1 MIRRPPRS
9 TLFPY
14 TTLFRSSCEDEWR
27 SRVRPCRSSNRR
39 VGETDRVPERR
50 WTGKC
55 ARQVLWPSASRPSH
69 RQQSRHRQREASS
82 RLVLARANLY
92 AGRLA
97 KAEGLGAK
105 SLAVILFDFLEI
117 AHARAGKAYKLPAD
131 HTGVSPVNRITEHA
145 FDRVLAEEGKEQ
157 ARFDFAQSFVLRGR
171 GEVMKAPEPF

>member
-1 MIRRPPRS
+1 MPQSRPACPS
-9 TLFPY
+9 GNALAPY
-14 TTLFRSSCEDEWR
+14 FCVVLD
-27 SRVRPCRSSNRR
+27 SNSKQSGRKR
-39 VGETDRVPERR
+39 GT
-50 WTGKC
+50 C

-171 GEVMKAPEPF
+171 GEVMKEIGRAHV